1 VGYLVT
7 LDTFPDS
14 QSPPS
19 LADAPRL
26 LAALAQDILQ
36 PHPPYDNLFKVE
48 VALRALL
55 PVLEAELQARIRREG
70 DFDGVREADE
80 ALGRLARHLFWLEL
94 HGQASLEEVH
104 LRLRACVMDTE
115 QVVRYL
121 A

>member
-1 VGYLVT
+1 
-7 LDTFPDS
+7 
-14 QSPPS
+14 
-19 LADAPRL
+19 
-26 LAALAQDILQ
+26 
-36 PHPPYDNLFKVE
+36 
-48 VALRALL
+48 
-55 PVLEAELQARIRREG
+55 
-70 DFDGVREADE
+70 VREADE